1 MARHGVGMTKT
12 RKGTSTPQP
21 MPQLRYRSQAPY
33 RVHYSPQA
41 WREVGRMSAETFLAL
56 QDVLERLGDPAY
68 RGPEAASGEP
78 TRYALSGHGLVL
90 EYTWEERS
98 RTLTL
103 LALERVPRKA

>member
-1 MARHGVGMTKT
+1 MTAP
-12 RKGTSTPQP
+12 RKGTTPEA
-21 MPQLRYRSQAPY
+21 MPQLRHRSHAPY

-68 RGPEAASGEP
+68 RGPEAAPGEP
-78 TRYALSGHGLVL
+78 IRHMLSGHALVL

-103 LALERVPRKA
+103 LALERVPRRA